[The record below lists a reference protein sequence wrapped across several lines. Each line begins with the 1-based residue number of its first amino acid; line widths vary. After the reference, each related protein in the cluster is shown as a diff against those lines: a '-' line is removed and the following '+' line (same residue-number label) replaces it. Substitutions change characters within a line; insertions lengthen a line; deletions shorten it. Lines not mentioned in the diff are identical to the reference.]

1 MIIESALQLV
11 IRTIPAASL
20 VPFLTLPALDAWTPS
35 DITADDLK
43 NYAKRY
49 ADGSNRYGDTAQQRG
64 VVVQIVNNFQG
75 MAKHYVFVLF
85 KSGGKV
91 PRCNANYRGDFY
103 RLKRLVAELW
113 ASDQHALSSK
123 LLHRPQLRHSNPP
136 EYGPSLAF
144 LFLKVPEAAS
154 FERPDRVAR
163 SLALVAAGCIMSFGH
178 ESLLQ
183 IPQSTRRPRPS
194 LSSSSSSSG
203 TAMGTVSSSNNT
215 MGSNSTAMDTASSS
229 SNTTGS
235 SSTAMDTT
243 SSAATAAVKSFLAS
257 FRGLSGDEKASAL
270 IELKNNMR
278 KDERHSL
285 RRVLEVNAPDELAAE
300 AVAKVS
306 KEQWAKLVVAMKE
319 RAKGMKRDGVAG
331 AAAFVTNDAT
341 LAAIDYD
348 ADLEMKRRVAPVP
361 MAVIESIVKSTNH
374 YYDLELQKR
383 FLEKA
388 DLEGHFERD
397 GRLFR
402 AVGNEEKEIHF
413 NYHGREHTLGWV
425 RKEVADRGG
434 ALNARQCYISD
445 MLVASWNHGQEVIT
459 PVILRLSAAATQWLS
474 EHSFDLFSSLG
485 ALLPRKTSV
494 AVVD

>member
-1 MIIESALQLV
+1 MCDSNKVIESALHLV

-35 DITADDLK
+35 EITADALRA
-43 NYAKRY
+43 YAERY
-49 ADGSNRYGDTAQQRG
+49 TDGSNGYEGTAKQRG
-64 VVVQIVNNFQG
+64 VVVQVVNYKSFEDVN
-75 MAKHYVFVLF
+75 MAKHCVFVLF
-85 KSGGKV
+85 EPGGEV
-91 PRCNANYRGDFY
+91 PRCDANYRKDFY
-103 RLKRLVAELW
+103 RLKRLVNKLW
-113 ASDQHALSSK
+113 ATDQHALSSA
-123 LLHRPQLRHSNPP
+123 LLHRPRLQYSNPP

-154 FERPDRVAR
+154 SERPDRVAR
-163 SLALVAAGCIMSFGH
+163 SLALVAVGCLLSFGH

-183 IPQSTRRPRPS
+183 IPQSARRASSS
-194 LSSSSSSSG
+194 LSSSSSSSSG
-203 TAMGTVSSSNNT
+203 P
-215 MGSNSTAMDTASSS
+215 SSS
-229 SNTTGS
+229 SSSSSSSTTTTGS
-235 SSTAMDTT
+235 SSTAMDTA
-243 SSAATAAVKSFLAS
+243 SSAATAAVQSFLKSF
-257 FRGLSGDEKASAL
+257 RELSGDDKATAL
-270 IELKNNMR
+270 TELKNNLR
-278 KDERHSL
+278 KDERYSL
-285 RRVLEVNAPDELAAE
+285 RRVLEVNAPDELTAE

-306 KEQWAKLVVAMKE
+306 KEQWSGLVAAMKE
-319 RAKGMKRDGVAG
+319 RAKGMKRDGVSG

-341 LAAIDYD
+341 LAAIDFD

-425 RKEVADRGG
+425 RKEVATYTCSLSSTRNTYPITYHGSKG
-434 ALNARQCYISD
+434 TRSCAR
-445 MLVASWNHGQEVIT
+445 
-459 PVILRLSAAATQWLS
+459 
-474 EHSFDLFSSLG
+474 
-485 ALLPRKTSV
+485 
-494 AVVD
+494 